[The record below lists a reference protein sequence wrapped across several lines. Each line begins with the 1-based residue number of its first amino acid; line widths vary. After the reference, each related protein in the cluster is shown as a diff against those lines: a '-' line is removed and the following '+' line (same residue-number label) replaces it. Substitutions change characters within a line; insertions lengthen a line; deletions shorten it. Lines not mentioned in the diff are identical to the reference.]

1 MLSKPTAINRITRI
15 GIMASFKEFV
25 QFDNSQKFV
34 EKFLTGCRQ
43 GWELFKDISEY
54 VYIYF
59 AVGLF
64 IGIFQAFKF
73 VKGMVE
79 IIIPGAEV

>member
-15 GIMASFKEFV
+15 GLMASFKEFV
-25 QFDNSQKFV
+25 QLDNSQKFV
-34 EKFLTGCRQ
+34 EKFLTGCWR
-43 GWELFKDISEY
+43 GWELFKEISEC

-64 IGIFQAFKF
+64 NGIFQAFKF
-73 VKGMVE
+73 VKGVVE
-79 IIIPGAEV
+79 IIIPGDEV